1 MFCHEIEIWS
11 KINEKENIFQ
21 AEEDFDKLQMS
32 VITTIPESFT
42 RQALFN
48 DVKGISPQNRYRRVN
63 LKDIK
68 WRLIQPGNDLC
79 N

>member
-48 DVKGISPQNRYRRVN
+48 DVKGISPTEPLSTCQSQGYQMPIDTTR
-63 LKDIK
+63 K
-68 WRLIQPGNDLC
+68 WLV
-79 N
+79 